1 MLRAEDR
8 KSPLVGR
15 FLAARLGCCCSVGKI
30 DWRLLARDVLSVPC
44 FEKTL
49 DVRMECPA
57 GGQFQAVP
65 NQG

>member
-1 MLRAEDR
+1 MVRAEDR
-8 KSPLVGR
+8 KSPVVGR
-15 FLAARLGCCCSVGKI
+15 VLAARLGCCYSVDKSA
-30 DWRLLARDVLSVPC
+30 WRLLARDVLSVPC

-49 DVRMECPA
+49 DVLMECPA